1 MAEETEKFSRI
12 KEMVTNANNYKF
24 ENFGHFL
31 SVVKSWFS
39 IYRPMS
45 SSLSAIEPR
54 FVSIMASVA
63 NGVTKQ
69 IRNLTDLNYLVLIW
83 HHSGLLLFGEELSTW
98 ICSL

>member
-1 MAEETEKFSRI
+1 
-12 KEMVTNANNYKF
+12 MVTNKF
-24 ENFGHFL
+24 SIKIQQTIINLKILDIL
-31 SVVKSWFS
+31 SVVKAWFS
-39 IYRPMS
+39 ILHRPMS

-63 NGVTKQ
+63 NGETKQ